1 MARMKVLSV
10 AMALVSVALVAGI
23 AYQSEASSEPVS
35 TTTTSPQRLDPA
47 LLRAFQTA
55 TIAAKRDGFDIVIN
69 SGWRSP
75 EYQEHLLQEAIA
87 KYGSREKAAR
97 WVATP
102 ERSAHVSGDA
112 IDVGPAKAAA
122 WLTTYGWQYGLCRTY
137 KNEPWHFEL
146 RASAVTYG
154 CPKMYADPTQD
165 PRMH

>member
-1 MARMKVLSV
+1 
-10 AMALVSVALVAGI
+10 MALVSAALIGGI
-23 AYQSEASSEPVS
+23 AHQSNASVTPTP
-35 TTTTSPQRLDPA
+35 TTKVEGLKPA
-47 LLRAFQTA
+47 LASALRTA
-55 TIAAKRDGFDIVIN
+55 TAAAKRDGFSLVVN

-75 EYQEHLLQEAIA
+75 EYQEHLLEEAIA

-112 IDVGPAKAAA
+112 IDVGPAKAAG

-146 RASAVTYG
+146 RPSAVTYG